1 MRIVAALALVAA
13 CGDDGAGTSDAALDA
28 GEVAGWSSG
37 TPVAR
42 GAIQETAA
50 VAVDGKIYVI
60 GGFDDDEG
68 IVAHVQIY
76 DTATGTWS
84 DGPDLPRPIHHANAA
99 TDGTTIFVGGA
110 LSGASFAPIGDT
122 FSLAPA
128 TESQWTT
135 RTALPAARARGA
147 AVTAMIDGKL
157 YVAGGYRTTGVVDL
171 VDVYDPAT
179 DTWTPL
185 ASLPASRDHACG
197 GAIDG
202 ALIFAGG
209 RTSQNAPLPDVW
221 SYDPGGDAWAPRAQ
235 MPTGRGGTGC
245 GVIDGV
251 LYVAG
256 GEGNAAAASGVFPQ
270 VEAFAAATNTWQA
283 LGEMPD
289 PRHGVGG
296 ATWDGALYLCGGA
309 SRAGFGAIATTAVFR
324 P

>member
-1 MRIVAALALVAA
+1 MRTVAALALVAA
-13 CGDDGAGTSDAALDA
+13 CGDDAATTADAD
-28 GEVAGWSSG
+28 VDSGWSSG
-37 TPVAR
+37 SAVAR

-50 VAVDGKIYVI
+50 VAVDGKVYVI

-76 DTATGTWS
+76 DTRTGTWS
-84 DGPDLPRPIHHANAA
+84 EGPELPRALHHANAA
-99 TDGTTIFVGGA
+99 TDGTTIFIGGA
-110 LSGASFAPIGDT
+110 LFGANFTPIGDT

-128 TESQWTT
+128 TETQWTT
-135 RTALPAARARGA
+135 RTAMPAARARGA
-147 AVTAMIDGKL
+147 AVAAVIDGKL
-157 YVAGGYRTTGVVDL
+157 YVAGGSGTTGTVDL

-185 ASLPASRDHACG
+185 APLPAPRNHACG
-197 GAIDG
+197 GAISG

-209 RTSQNAPLPDVW
+209 RTSQPQPDAW
-221 SYDPGGDAWAPRAQ
+221 SYSPAGDAWTPRAQ
-235 MPTGRGGTGC
+235 MPTGRAGTGC

-256 GEGNAAAASGVFPQ
+256 GEGNAEAASGVFPH
-270 VEAFAAATNTWQA
+270 VEAYTAATDSWQA
-283 LGEMPD
+283 LAEMPE

-296 ATWDGALYLCGGA
+296 AAWDGALYLCGGA
-309 SRAGFGAIATTAVFR
+309 SRAGFGAIASTAIYR